1 MSGAYYLF
9 MVKARNVIGL
19 SEFSDQAIVIAATLP
34 GKPQTPYGFSA
45 SINAV

>member
-1 MSGAYYLF
+1 

-45 SINAV
+45 SINAI